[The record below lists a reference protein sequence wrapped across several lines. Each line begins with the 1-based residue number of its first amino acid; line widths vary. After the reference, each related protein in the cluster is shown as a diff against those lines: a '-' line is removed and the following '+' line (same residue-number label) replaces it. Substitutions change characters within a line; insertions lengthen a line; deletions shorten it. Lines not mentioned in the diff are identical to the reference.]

1 MPCPDIRHA
10 SDPQHDPRAAPRRA
24 AGPAHG
30 CPAGADG
37 RHRRRHRGG
46 SPRLSANDFA
56 AAKAALDNATRLL
69 GERSNATL
77 SRFLPAPPEGWT
89 AGEVETDASAA
100 ERFGGGLIA
109 KRRYTHGTRDA
120 TVLVIAHSP
129 LIRQLA
135 PLFAHSQLLSTV
147 GRVFRVNG
155 KTAVR
160 TRDGKI
166 QMLLGRTL
174 VMIEGSANE
183 QEKRALLELI
193 DFAAIEK
200 FNS

>member
-1 MPCPDIRHA
+1 MPLIRRTTRALLLAALLALPTAALRAQTDDIA
-10 SDPQHDPRAAPRRA
+10 AAIEEAGRAYR
-24 AGPAHG
+24 
-30 CPAGADG
+30 
-37 RHRRRHRGG
+37 
-46 SPRLSANDFA
+46 ANDFA

-89 AGEVETDASAA
+89 AGEIETDASAA

-109 KRRYTHGTRDA
+109 KRRYTHGTREA

-166 QMLLGRTL
+166 QVLLGRTL

-193 DFAAIEK
+193 DLAAIEK